1 MDAMTQNASD
11 RLFPHEILQETHVS
25 VQLDTPDVCSRCT
38 SGSASG
44 QTAVRYQ
51 STNSCLHGENSLCHR
66 PIHGWSK
73 GFWQEARLYLVGE
86 TVVEVLL
93 LCFFFFSF
101 KLWLIPTLVSVT
113 SKSCFP
119 QVAAGNQAAVNLV
132 EVFAEKYE
140 MAAKLNFELIHA
152 DDWIQTSGKLA
163 V

>member
-1 MDAMTQNASD
+1 M
-11 RLFPHEILQETHVS
+11 
-25 VQLDTPDVCSRCT
+25 
-38 SGSASG
+38 
-44 QTAVRYQ
+44 
-51 STNSCLHGENSLCHR
+51 
-66 PIHGWSK
+66 
-73 GFWQEARLYLVGE
+73 
-86 TVVEVLL
+86 VEVLL